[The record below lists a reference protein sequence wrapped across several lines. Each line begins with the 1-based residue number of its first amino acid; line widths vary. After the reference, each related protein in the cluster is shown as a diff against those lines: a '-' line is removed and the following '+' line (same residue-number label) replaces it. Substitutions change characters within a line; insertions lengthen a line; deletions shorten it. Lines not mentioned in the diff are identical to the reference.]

1 MTITQFLAVFN
12 DNFYKQIV
20 VLVCVDIAEAGGKQ
34 GLGGIAT
41 ALFTIPF
48 ILLSGY
54 CGFLSDRFSK
64 RTIVVVSKIAEIA
77 IMGLAM
83 IAFMP
88 VNISLIFVVLFLIGI
103 HSTLYAPAKYGLL
116 PELFSKR
123 DLPKVNGLFQM
134 SLFVAII
141 LGLAAAGIAK
151 EMAAGRLWVTSL
163 ISMGIAC
170 LGFCSSLL
178 IRPVPA
184 ARPGMKFD
192 KSDLIVNKETRKML
206 WATPTLLAA
215 LFATS
220 AFWATGG
227 LVYPLAITDLG
238 RKQFGLSESFTSYM
252 AAGTGLGIAVGCVL
266 GMLWSHQKFNA
277 RLVRV
282 GGWGMLAGLLLIS
295 LPGNS
300 PQTNF
305 LGLGATTIVLVV
317 LGICAGLYSVPL
329 QVLIQAKAPAEHK
342 GRVIGAMS
350 LANWIGIYL
359 AAMIYSG
366 VSPLTASWNLP
377 PATMFAVGAIFLTPV
392 LLFYWPRSEDFSDA
406 PDVDAPADP
415 ERSLQIDA
423 AK

>member
-12 DNFYKQIV
+12 DNLYKQVV
-20 VLVCVDIAEAGGKQ
+20 VLVCVDIALAGGTK

-41 ALFTIPF
+41 IFFTIPF
-48 ILLSGY
+48 ILLSGF
-54 CGFLSDRFSK
+54 CGYLSDKYSK
-64 RTIVVVSKIAEIA
+64 RTIVVISKIAEVA
-77 IMGLAM
+77 IMFLGMLA
-83 IAFMP
+83 FLSEKP
-88 VNISLIFVVLFLIGI
+88 NIVLMFGVLFLIGV

-151 EMAAGRLWVTSL
+151 ENWNDKLWLVSL
-163 ISMGIAC
+163 VCIVIAV
-170 LGFCSSLL
+170 LGFFSSML
-178 IRPVPA
+178 IRRMPA
-184 ARPGMKFD
+184 ARPGMAFD
-192 KSDLIVNKETRKML
+192 RSDLIVNRETRKVL
-206 WATPTLLAA
+206 WANKPLLSA

-238 RKQFGLSESFTSYM
+238 RKQFGLSESFTSYL
-252 AAGTGLGIAVGCVL
+252 AAGTGIGIAVGCVI
-266 GMLWSHQKFNA
+266 GMLLSHQRFNA

-282 GGWGMLAGLLLIS
+282 GGWGMFLGLLLITI
-295 LPGNS
+295 PGAAPN
-300 PQTNF
+300 TNM
-305 LGLGATTIVLVV
+305 LGVAGTAVVLVG

-350 LANWIGIYL
+350 LANWIGIYFSGML
-359 AAMIYSG
+359 YSIASPINAA
-366 VSPLTASWNLP
+366 WNFP
-377 PATMFAVGAIFLTPV
+377 PATLFAIGAVFLSPV
-392 LLFYWPRSEDFSDA
+392 LLFYRPQSEDLSDA
-406 PDVDAPADP
+406 PQLP
-415 ERSLQIDA
+415 ETTPSV
-423 AK
+423 